1 MIGKGGEKVMF
12 YLEVEA
18 ASGEAGVVAAIVG
31 RVADLGDGPV
41 TL

>member
-1 MIGKGGEKVMF
+1 MIGKGREKVMF